1 MSTVTSVDPHVSY
14 HSPNSAC
21 VSSSTQLTHFS
32 QWLAELGGVFYSVKE
47 KGYSQRNRR
56 VTEIEFNKRMEIEE
70 QMAADRERAA
80 AEKLREQERNDPIRR
95 RMEIEV
101 GGKSAVRKPIVKPGR
116 KVGGLTASSSSSSRP
131 GASGDGAQGGGSRPG
146 SSVVKR
152 PTVPRRPGR
161 AF

>member
-1 MSTVTSVDPHVSY
+1 
-14 HSPNSAC
+14 
-21 VSSSTQLTHFS
+21 
-32 QWLAELGGVFYSVKE
+32 
-47 KGYSQRNRR
+47 
-56 VTEIEFNKRMEIEE
+56 MEIEE

-80 AEKLREQERNDPIRR
+80 AEKLREQERNDPTRR
-95 RMEIEV
+95 RMEIEA
-101 GGKSAVRKPIVKPGR
+101 GGKSAVRKAIIKPGR

>member
-1 MSTVTSVDPHVSY
+1 MSTVTAVDPH
-14 HSPNSAC
+14 
-21 VSSSTQLTHFS
+21 
-32 QWLAELGGVFYSVKE
+32 WLAELGGVFYSVKE
-47 KGYSQRNRR
+47 KGYSQRDRR

-80 AEKLREQERNDPIRR
+80 AEKLREQERNDPARR
-95 RMEIEV
+95 RTEIEV
-101 GGKSAVRKPIVKPGR
+101 GGKSVVRKAIIKPGR
-116 KVGGLTASSSSSSRP
+116 RVGGLTASSSSSSRP
-131 GASGDGAQGGGSRPG
+131 GANIDGAHDGGGNRPG